1 MEVYSTR
8 TYRKWINRLKDK
20 NAKAL
25 IRVRLLRIRLDDNL
39 GDFKEL
45 TTNVS
50 ELRFYIGP
58 GYRIY
63 FTMKGNKM
71 IILLVGGN
79 KGSQARDIKRAEKMA
94 TDNIR
99 EEVEKWY

>member
-1 MEVYSTR
+1 
-8 TYRKWINRLKDK
+8 
-20 NAKAL
+20 
-25 IRVRLLRIRLDDNL
+25 
-39 GDFKEL
+39 
-45 TTNVS
+45 
-50 ELRFYIGP
+50 
-58 GYRIY
+58 
-63 FTMKGNKM
+63 MKGNKM